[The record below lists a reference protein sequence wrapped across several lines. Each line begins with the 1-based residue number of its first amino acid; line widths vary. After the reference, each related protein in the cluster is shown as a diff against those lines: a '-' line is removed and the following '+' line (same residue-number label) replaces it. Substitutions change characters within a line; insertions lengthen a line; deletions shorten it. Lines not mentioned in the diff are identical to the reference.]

1 MQIFHLLL
9 LSHSNIFD
17 EIIILKNLIQL
28 DLNTICWF
36 TNCCGELEQ
45 NFLKILIKKISIKN
59 EWKHGQYFRLN
70 PTSKINCKSNKRR
83 RAGGEKWLEGWR
95 EAVQTVC
102 AGVVNFLVIYSSF

>member
-1 MQIFHLLL
+1 MQIFHLIL

-45 NFLKILIKKISIKN
+45 NFLKI
-59 EWKHGQYFRLN
+59 
-70 PTSKINCKSNKRR
+70 
-83 RAGGEKWLEGWR
+83 
-95 EAVQTVC
+95 
-102 AGVVNFLVIYSSF
+102 